1 MKRTLILLAA
11 VSALSAMAAP
21 KKKPPQLPLVEPSTV
36 VIDQTDQQV
45 VVNNNADNV
54 QSMASITKLMTAMVV
69 LDQTYNLDH
78 EIKLKQPHYGK
89 RVYTVKEL
97 LDLTLIRSDNHA
109 AEILSQNFHSS
120 RSEFIEVM
128 NRKAWSLN
136 MFSAR
141 FADPTGLSA
150 DNSATARDIA
160 KMVAAA
166 GQYPDIRRSTQKT
179 VEVNTRQ
186 GRHTRTV
193 SINNTNKDILN
204 EFDNILVSKT
214 GTTSRAGKCLA
225 MLVEKAGHVYAV
237 VILGEPSKMRRDQQA
252 KNLLQNYLITNNEY
266 RIGYD
271 KDSHSRFH

>member
-1 MKRTLILLAA
+1 MKRTLILFATA
-11 VSALSAMAAP
+11 ISLSVMAAP
-21 KKKPPQLPLVEPSTV
+21 KKKQPLPAVEQSTV
-36 VIDQTDQQV
+36 VVDQTAQQV
-45 VVNNNADNV
+45 VHDNNADSV
-54 QSMASITKLMTAMVV
+54 HSMASITKLMTAMVV
-69 LDQTYNLDH
+69 LDQTYNLDR
-78 EIKLKQPHYGK
+78 EITLKQPYYGK
-89 RVYTVKEL
+89 RIYTVKEL

-109 AEILSQNFHSS
+109 AEILSKSFHGG
-120 RSEFIEVM
+120 RDEFIEAM

-136 MFSAR
+136 MLSAR

-150 DNSATARDIA
+150 DNSATAKDIA

-179 VEVNTRQ
+179 VEVNTQQ
-186 GRHTRTV
+186 GRKIKTV
-193 SINNTNKDILN
+193 SINNTNKDILS

-237 VILGEPSKMRRDQQA
+237 VILGEPSKVRRDQQA
-252 KNLLQNYLITNNEY
+252 KNLLQNHLVVSNEF

-271 KDSHSRFH
+271 KDSHSRYN